1 MSDSREQIVETMAR
15 LIRIEEPFA
24 PTTVVC
30 TVAAAAAK
38 PGAKALIR
46 SDGSMIGRVGGGC
59 PRAAVERRRGAR
71 EVLGQTGAKR
81 ARSTRRAALADA
93 IDH

>member
-1 MSDSREQIVETMAR
+1 MSNSHEQIVETMAR

-38 PGAKALIR
+38 PGAQALIL